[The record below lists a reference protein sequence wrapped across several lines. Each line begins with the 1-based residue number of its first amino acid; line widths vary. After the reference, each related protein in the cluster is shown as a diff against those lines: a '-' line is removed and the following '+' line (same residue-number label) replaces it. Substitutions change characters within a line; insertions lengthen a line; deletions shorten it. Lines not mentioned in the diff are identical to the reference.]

1 MKGVVPAGEAAVC
14 QRVGLRRHRGRA
26 LVPGGLQ
33 DAGRRQKALRPDDAA
48 AGERCASGPVSC
60 AAPMTLT
67 LSDCLFVGVQVGLK
81 YFEDMQIRIP
91 REEVCDSVHVHCD
104 LLL

>member
-1 MKGVVPAGEAAVC
+1 
-14 QRVGLRRHRGRA
+14 
-26 LVPGGLQ
+26 
-33 DAGRRQKALRPDDAA
+33 
-48 AGERCASGPVSC
+48 
-60 AAPMTLT
+60 MTLT